1 MRNDGDSKNND
12 SFAHSFIVQKQTSIA
27 VMFKKTNI
35 LLLGVVSCLFIMSCN
50 NDEPKHK
57 KSKVVEK
64 PVIVEK
70 PTVSPVPPTDKSAET
85 GEKKNPP
92 AAAASPRANANAP
105 SLPVKISAKP
115 DFDTQQWSEIVRL
128 DSSVQIDIRYAT
140 DSNFVKQKMYDCGRC
155 FLRPDAAA
163 AIAKAHQLLKKQG
176 FGGLKMF
183 DCYRPRPFQQRL
195 WDKVPDDRFV
205 TPPAK
210 GSQHSR
216 GAAVDLTIVD
226 KNGQE
231 LDMGTPYDFFG
242 KEGFP
247 DYKPVKKEEQ
257 EHWAKYK
264 VRENR
269 DLLRATM
276 DSVGFKPIRTE
287 WWHFDWKNKGAGAV
301 LSDWVWKCPE

>member
-1 MRNDGDSKNND
+1 
-12 SFAHSFIVQKQTSIA
+12 
-27 VMFKKTNI
+27 MFKKTNV
-35 LLLGVVSCLFIMSCN
+35 LFLGIVSCLFIMSCN
-50 NDEPKHK
+50 PDEPKRK
-57 KSKVVEK
+57 QNNAAEK

-70 PTVSPVPPTDKSAET
+70 PTVTPVPPTDKPTET
-85 GEKKNPP
+85 GEKNNPP
-92 AAAASPRANANAP
+92 VVVTTPITPPRMGAAVPSPAKVA
-105 SLPVKISAKP
+105 AKP
-115 DFDTQQWSEIVRL
+115 DYDTQLWTEIVRL

-163 AIAKAHQLLKKQG
+163 AIAKAHQMLKKQG

-183 DCYRPRPFQQRL
+183 DCYRPRPYQQRL

-210 GSQHSR
+210 GSNHTR

-247 DYKPVKKEEQ
+247 DYKPTQKDEQ
-257 EHWAKYK
+257 AHWAKYK

-287 WWHFDWKNKGAGAV
+287 WWHFDWKHKGAGAV
-301 LSDWVWKCPE
+301 LSEWVWKCPE

>member
-1 MRNDGDSKNND
+1 
-12 SFAHSFIVQKQTSIA
+12 
-27 VMFKKTNI
+27 MFRKTNVLFFSI
-35 LLLGVVSCLFIMSCN
+35 VICLSIVNCKDDS
-50 NDEPKHK
+50 PKRNGGK
-57 KSKVVEK
+57 TPTTPSATSKPADNPAASLPNAPLEKSN
-64 PVIVEK
+64 PN
-70 PTVSPVPPTDKSAET
+70 VPP
-85 GEKKNPP
+85 
-92 AAAASPRANANAP
+92 ASPRVGARASAP
-105 SLPVKISAKP
+105 TKIADKP
-115 DFDTQQWSEIVRL
+115 DYDIQQWSEIVRL
-128 DSSVQIDIRYAT
+128 DSTVLIDIKYAT

-155 FLRPDAAA
+155 FLRPEAAT
-163 AIAKAHQLLKKQG
+163 AIAKAHKMLKDKG

-205 TPPAK
+205 TPPQK

-247 DYKPVKKEEQ
+247 DYKPTTKAEQ
-257 EHWAKYK
+257 AHWTQFK

-269 DLLRATM
+269 DLLKNTM

-287 WWHFDWKNKGAGAV
+287 WWHFDWRHKKPTDV
-301 LSDWVWKCPE
+301 LSDWVWKCTE